1 MENNKMIS
9 EVRNQLMRSQK
20 SYIEVNLSHSQDS
33 FLAVEIGRREYDI
46 NNQQHFHEIG
56 EDGVRRYYK
65 ANIEIDELNS
75 YETEEVYRLLKEIQ
89 NLEGKKR
96 NYFTPT
102 FKALGIGIMIL
113 SLFTG
118 INIVAEIGVFI
129 IASGLV
135 SGILFLAV
143 GEIIRLLHN
152 ISLN

>member
-1 MENNKMIS
+1 
-9 EVRNQLMRSQK
+9 
-20 SYIEVNLSHSQDS
+20 
-33 FLAVEIGRREYDI
+33 
-46 NNQQHFHEIG
+46 
-56 EDGVRRYYK
+56 
-65 ANIEIDELNS
+65 
-75 YETEEVYRLLKEIQ
+75 
-89 NLEGKKR
+89 
-96 NYFTPT
+96 
-102 FKALGIGIMIL
+102 MIL